1 MSPSMIATTTTVTM
15 TTNVIV
21 RSSPQLGQ
29 MTLRSSPTMSSKLRM
44 MPRRGAGAGRC
55 ITLFGLGSVGTV
67 LAMVVIP
74 ESGRGGATRTPDPR
88 FWRPLLYQL
97 SYTPVPVG
105 ANSIRRLPPLLGFL
119 VGGVFPAPGAELLD
133 LQPVGV
139 ILLVLHGGVVALLTC
154 LTLQG
159 DGRG

>member
-1 MSPSMIATTTTVTM
+1 M

-29 MTLRSSPTMSSKLRM
+29 ITLRSSPRMSSKLRM
-44 MPRRGAGAGRC
+44 RPRRGAGVVVRC
-55 ITLFGLGSVGTV
+55 TLFALGSVGMA

-105 ANSIRRLPPLLGFL
+105 ANSIRRLRPRYLVSRWAVCFRHRGQNFL
-119 VGGVFPAPGAELLD
+119 TSSRSGSFFLFLT
-133 LQPVGV
+133 
-139 ILLVLHGGVVALLTC
+139 VV
-154 LTLQG
+154 
-159 DGRG
+159 

>member
-1 MSPSMIATTTTVTM
+1 MTVTI

-29 MTLRSSPTMSSKLRM
+29 MTLRSSPTMSSTFRTR
-44 MPRRGAGAGRC
+44 PRRGEGVVRC
-55 ITLFGLGSVGTV
+55 TLFDLDSVGTA

-74 ESGRGGATRTPDPR
+74 ESCRGGATRTPDPR

-105 ANSIRRLPPLLGFL
+105 ANSIRRLPPYL
-119 VGGVFPAPGAELLD
+119 VSLWAVCFR
-133 LQPVGV
+133 
-139 ILLVLHGGVVALLTC
+139 H
-154 LTLQG
+154 
-159 DGRG
+159 RGQNFWISSRSRSEERRV

>member
-1 MSPSMIATTTTVTM
+1 M

-29 MTLRSSPTMSSKLRM
+29 ITLRSSPRMSSKLRM
-44 MPRRGAGAGRC
+44 RPRRGAGVVVRC
-55 ITLFGLGSVGTV
+55 TLFDLDSVGTA

-97 SYTPVPVG
+97 SYTAVPVG
-105 ANSIRRLPPLLGFL
+105 ANSIRRLPPYLVSLWAVSFRHRGQHFWISSSSGSFFL
-119 VGGVFPAPGAELLD
+119 FLT
-133 LQPVGV
+133 
-139 ILLVLHGGVVALLTC
+139 VV
-154 LTLQG
+154 
-159 DGRG
+159 

>member
-1 MSPSMIATTTTVTM
+1 MA
-15 TTNVIV
+15 TNVIV
-21 RSSPQLGQ
+21 RSPPQLGQ
-29 MTLRSSPTMSSKLRM
+29 MTLPSSPTMSSKFRTR
-44 MPRRGAGAGRC
+44 PRRGVGVVRC
-55 ITLFGLGSVGTV
+55 TLFDLGSVGTT

-119 VGGVFPAPGAELLD
+119 VRGVFPSPGAELLD

-139 ILLVLHGGVVALLTC
+139 ILLVLHGCVVALLTG

-159 DGRG
+159 DDRG

>member
-1 MSPSMIATTTTVTM
+1 MTVTI

-21 RSSPQLGQ
+21 RNSPQLGQ
-29 MTLRSSPTMSSKLRM
+29 MTLRSSPTMSSKFRTR
-44 MPRRGAGAGRC
+44 PRRGEGVVRC
-55 ITLFGLGSVGTV
+55 TLFDLDSGTA

-119 VGGVFPAPGAELLD
+119 VGGVFPAPGAELLN
-133 LQPVGV
+133 LQPVRIV
-139 ILLVLHGGVVALLTC
+139 LLVLDGRVIAFLAG

>member
-1 MSPSMIATTTTVTM
+1 M

-29 MTLRSSPTMSSKLRM
+29 MTLRSSPRMSSKLRM
-44 MPRRGAGAGRC
+44 RPRRGAGVVVRC
-55 ITLFGLGSVGTV
+55 TLFALGSVGMA

-105 ANSIRRLPPLLGFL
+105 ANSIRRLRSRYLVSRWAVCFRHLGQNFL
-119 VGGVFPAPGAELLD
+119 TSSRSGSFFLFLT
-133 LQPVGV
+133 
-139 ILLVLHGGVVALLTC
+139 VV
-154 LTLQG
+154 
-159 DGRG
+159 

>member
-1 MSPSMIATTTTVTM
+1 
-15 TTNVIV
+15 
-21 RSSPQLGQ
+21 
-29 MTLRSSPTMSSKLRM
+29 MSSKLRM
-44 MPRRGAGAGRC
+44 RPRRGAGVVVRC
-55 ITLFGLGSVGTV
+55 TLFALGSVGMAF
-67 LAMVVIP
+67 AMVVIP

-105 ANSIRRLPPLLGFL
+105 ANSLRRMPPLLGFL

-133 LQPVGV
+133 LQPVRIV
-139 ILLVLHGGVVALLTC
+139 LLVLDARVIAILTG

>member
-1 MSPSMIATTTTVTM
+1 MIDTTTTVTM

-29 MTLRSSPTMSSKLRM
+29 MTLRSSPMMSSKLRT
-44 MPRRGAGAGRC
+44 MPRRGAGVGRC
-55 ITLFGLGSVGTV
+55 TTLFDLGSVGT
-67 LAMVVIP
+67 LLGMLVIP

-105 ANSIRRLPPLLGFL
+105 ANSIRRLRPRYLVSRWAVCFRHRGQNFFTSSRSGSFFL
-119 VGGVFPAPGAELLD
+119 FLT
-133 LQPVGV
+133 
-139 ILLVLHGGVVALLTC
+139 VV
-154 LTLQG
+154 
-159 DGRG
+159 

>member
-1 MSPSMIATTTTVTM
+1 MIDTTTTVTI

-21 RSSPQLGQ
+21 RNSAQLGQ
-29 MTLRSSPTMSSKLRM
+29 ITLRSSPTMSSRLRM
-44 MPRRGAGAGRC
+44 RPRRWVGDGVVRC
-55 ITLFGLGSVGTV
+55 TLFDLGSVGTA

-105 ANSIRRLPPLLGFL
+105 ANSIRRLPPYLVSLWAVCFRHRGQNFWISSRSGSFFL
-119 VGGVFPAPGAELLD
+119 FLT
-133 LQPVGV
+133 
-139 ILLVLHGGVVALLTC
+139 VV
-154 LTLQG
+154 
-159 DGRG
+159 

>member
-1 MSPSMIATTTTVTM
+1 MTVTI

-29 MTLRSSPTMSSKLRM
+29 MTLRSSPTMSSKFRTR
-44 MPRRGAGAGRC
+44 PRRGEGVVRC
-55 ITLFGLGSVGTV
+55 TLFDLDSVGTA

-105 ANSIRRLPPLLGFL
+105 ANSIRRLPPYLVSLWAVCFRHRGQNFWISCRSESLFL
-119 VGGVFPAPGAELLD
+119 FLSEWYVIS
-133 LQPVGV
+133 LQV
-139 ILLVLHGGVVALLTC
+139 C
-154 LTLQG
+154 L
-159 DGRG
+159 

>member
-1 MSPSMIATTTTVTM
+1 MTVTI

-29 MTLRSSPTMSSKLRM
+29 MTLRSSPTMSSKFRTR
-44 MPRRGAGAGRC
+44 PRRGEGVVRC
-55 ITLFGLGSVGTV
+55 TLFDLDSVGTA

-105 ANSIRRLPPLLGFL
+105 ATSIRRLRPPYLVSLWAVCFRQRGQNFWISSRSGSFFL
-119 VGGVFPAPGAELLD
+119 FLT
-133 LQPVGV
+133 
-139 ILLVLHGGVVALLTC
+139 VV
-154 LTLQG
+154 
-159 DGRG
+159 